1 MKQFDILYARNSN
14 NTINAWSISVEPLE
28 NMKALIHIAEGQ
40 LEGKETNTTRAV
52 NKGKNIGK
60 MNETTAY
67 EQACKEAQSRWEKKK
82 KQGYKSLKDLNINIE
97 SYEEEKSGDVLT
109 LNNAIESSLPL
120 NRTDANNLSKPMK
133 AQPYFKEDGS
143 VRIKFPCFGQS
154 KLNGFRVMAR
164 WEKVKENVGTLLETE
179 VEKVVFRSKEG
190 LRYDILE
197 HIEKEFTKEMFSTI
211 NIKGEQ
217 IEIVFDGEMYIPNEI
232 LSEIS
237 SAVRKRNNK
246 TEKLKFY
253 IFDIAISEVNQKSRL
268 QFLDEF
274 RTLLINN
281 SCKNILTVNSI
292 KINSNEEAQ
301 EFTDTCIK
309 QGYEGAIFRDINAEY
324 QFGKRPQTM
333 VKLKRFQDKEFK
345 IVDVVGGDNS
355 PELGVFIC
363 VQEQGLKF
371 KVTPEGS
378 QDIKKEYLSNKTKYI
393 GKKLT
398 VRFFE
403 RTKDNLPF
411 HAVGTTIRDYE

>member
-1 MKQFDILYARNSN
+1 M
-14 NTINAWSISVEPLE
+14 
-28 NMKALIHIAEGQ
+28 
-40 LEGKETNTTRAV
+40 
-52 NKGKNIGK
+52 KNIVI
-60 MNETTAY
+60 
-67 EQACKEAQSRWEKKK
+67 
-82 KQGYKSLKDLNINIE
+82 SLK
-97 SYEEEKSGDVLT
+97 T
-109 LNNAIESSLPL
+109 A
-120 NRTDANNLSKPMK
+120 K
-133 AQPYFKEDGS
+133 A
-143 VRIKFPCFGQS
+143 R
-154 KLNGFRVMAR
+154 R
-164 WEKVKENVGTLLETE
+164 
-179 VEKVVFRSKEG
+179 
-190 LRYDILE
+190 E